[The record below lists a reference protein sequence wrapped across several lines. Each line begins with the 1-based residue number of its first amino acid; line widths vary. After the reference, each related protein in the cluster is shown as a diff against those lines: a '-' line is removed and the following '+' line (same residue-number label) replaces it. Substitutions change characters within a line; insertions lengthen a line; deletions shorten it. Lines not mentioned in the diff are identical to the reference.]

1 MKPGRNRRTR
11 VTRRKPSNAFE
22 AMLKKWQR
30 GDEMSW
36 GDLFAAWLQVPTAPR
51 SRDMVRRLIRRIKWI
66 A

>member
-1 MKPGRNRRTR
+1 